1 MSVILLGLLASPL
14 VAALLMAIIP
24 AKSKGVF
31 EVLHILSIIAV
42 LGFGIAAIASN
53 LQGQTL
59 TALGDWFVLDKL
71 GVIFVGLISVV
82 GFLTGV
88 FSLPYVSHDYEEGK
102 LDVGKVKL
110 YYALYS
116 VFLFTMILAAT
127 TNNVILMWVAV
138 EATTLATAFLV
149 GIYSNKKSLEAAWKY
164 VIVCTCGVAF
174 GLYGTVLFYAD
185 AANVLA
191 DPHTAVFWSS
201 ILENAKSLDPRLT
214 QIAFV
219 FIAVGFGT
227 KAGLFP
233 MHTWLPD
240 AHAEAPSPV
249 SALLSGVLLKC
260 AALVIIRFYTL
271 SSVAIGPEF
280 PQLVMLILGVTS
292 VVVAALFFFAQDDF
306 KRKLAYSSTENIGIV
321 AICLGFGGPIGIFA
335 ALFHCVA
342 HALTKGLL
350 FCISGNLLM
359 RYNTRDLKKIQGIA
373 QMMPLTATIMVL
385 ALFALAGFPPLAL
398 FWSEINMIIAGIQ
411 GGYLLLVILILAALT
426 IVIAGVARILNNSV
440 LKDRSEEEPH
450 DKKELGALVLIPE
463 AIMIALVLWIGICMP
478 APLTNAIQEGSAI
491 VLQEDI
497 SNLELFSNNFD
508 TQVVQK

>member
-1 MSVILLGLLASPL
+1 MSIILPGLLASPL
-14 VAALLMAIIP
+14 IAAVLMAIIP

-31 EVLHILSIIAV
+31 ETLHILSIIAV
-42 LGFGIAAIASN
+42 LGFGGAAVIST
-53 LQGQTL
+53 LQGQSL
-59 TALGDWFVLDKL
+59 SFLGDWFILDRL
-71 GVIFVGLISVV
+71 GLIFVGLISVI

-102 LDVGKVKL
+102 LDVAKVKL
-110 YYALYS
+110 YYALFS
-116 VFLFTMILAAT
+116 VFLFTMILAST

-138 EATTLATAFLV
+138 EATTLATVFLV

-191 DPHTAVFWSS
+191 DPHTAVFWSAM
-201 ILENAKSLDPRLT
+201 LENAKSLDPRLT

-260 AALVIIRFYTL
+260 AALVIIRFYAL

-280 PQLVMLILGVTS
+280 PQIIMLILGVAS
-292 VVVAALFFFAQDDF
+292 VLVAALFFFVQDDF
-306 KRKLAYSSTENIGIV
+306 KRKLAYSSTENLGVV

-342 HALTKGLL
+342 HALTKALL
-350 FCISGNLLM
+350 FCLSGNLLM
-359 RYNTRDLKKIQGIA
+359 RYNTRDLRKIQGVA
-373 QMMPLTATIMVL
+373 QMMPLTATLMIL
-385 ALFALAGFPPLAL
+385 ALFGLAGFPPFAM
-398 FWSEINMIIAGIQ
+398 FWSEINMIIAGVK
-411 GGYLLLVILILAALT
+411 GGYLLLVILVLIALT
-426 IVIAGVARILNNSV
+426 IVIAGIIRIMNNSV
-440 LKDRSEEEPH
+440 LKDLDENEVP

-463 AIMIALVLWIGICMP
+463 AILIALVLWIGIFMP
-478 APLTNAIQEGSAI
+478 APLVNAIQEGSAI
-491 VLQEDI
+491 VLQEDV
-497 SNLELFSNNFD
+497 SNLDMFSNTFE
-508 TQVVQK
+508 TQVIQK